1 MWIRDHMRV
10 RFTALVAATVAILAS
25 ASALADS
32 RMQSSFEQWA
42 ASDIERSYSTP
53 TRMNAEGKAVP
64 LDTKAIPVTHWR
76 PWFVPRTPHPF
87 DGAPASQDPGE
98 RKTKVVIK
106 AVAASGP

>member
-10 RFTALVAATVAILAS
+10 RSTALAAATLALLAS

-42 ASDIERSYSTP
+42 DMDMERSYSAP
-53 TRMNAEGKAVP
+53 TRVSADGKAVP
-64 LDTKAIPVTHWR
+64 VDTKAIPVTHWR

-87 DGAPASQDPGE
+87 DGTPPSRDPGE
-98 RKTKVVIK
+98 RKAKVVIK
-106 AVAASGP
+106 AVAASD